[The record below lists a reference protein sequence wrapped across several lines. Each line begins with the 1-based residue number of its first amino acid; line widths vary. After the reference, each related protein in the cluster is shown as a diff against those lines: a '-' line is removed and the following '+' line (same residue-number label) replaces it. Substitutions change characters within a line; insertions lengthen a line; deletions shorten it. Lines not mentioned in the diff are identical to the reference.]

1 VPTGARKS
9 GGGTLPPLDRA
20 RIHTPIAKT
29 HAHRGRPAALDENL
43 ETIRAWERAFL
54 QRRTMSERVG
64 DWLNNWV
71 ATGTSLILHAAWFG
85 SWILIN
91 LGAVPFITPFDPYP
105 FELLTMTVS
114 LEAIFL
120 SLFVLISQNRLSR
133 QTDKRALLDLQIDLL
148 VEREMTGVLELVEAL
163 AKHLK
168 VNVADIR
175 ELRTLAEKTDIK
187 SLVEQL
193 DKPQ

>member
-1 VPTGARKS
+1 VPPGARNS

-29 HAHRGRPAALDENL
+29 KAHRGRPAALDENL
-43 ETIRAWERAFL
+43 ATIRAWERAFL
-54 QRRTMSERVG
+54 HRRTVSEKVG
-64 DWLNNWV
+64 DWLNNKV
-71 ATGTSLILHAAWFG
+71 ATGASLLLHAAWFG
-85 SWILIN
+85 GWILIN
-91 LGAVPFITPFDPYP
+91 IGVLPFITPFDPYP

-120 SLFVLISQNRLSR
+120 SLFVLISQNRLSK
-133 QTDKRALLDLQIDLL
+133 QTDKRAFLDLQIDLL
-148 VEREMTGVLELVEAL
+148 AEREMTGVLELVEAL
-163 AKHLK
+163 AEHLK
-168 VNVADIR
+168 VKVADSK

-193 DKPQ
+193 DEPQ